1 MKGSRMKRHMKNPS
15 AASNRIED
23 INRKIEELKAER
35 AALTEYLEDQQNLIT
50 FTLRDL
56 AAFSS

>member
-1 MKGSRMKRHMKNPS
+1 MKRHMKNPS

-23 INRKIEELKAER
+23 INRKIEALKAER
-35 AALTEYLEDQQNLIT
+35 EELTAYLEDQQMLIT

-56 AAFSS
+56 AVFSS